1 MVSIS
6 KPGGVRRLKKY
17 GSVSAR
23 FSSSS
28 YRSRMSWKVVGAWF
42 SESLKIESSLLCQN
56 WPKGCEDEFLPS
68 QPRFFHRQFSSCES
82 MISST
87 YLSTNASSGH
97 G

>member
-1 MVSIS
+1 MMVSIS

-42 SESLKIESSLLCQN
+42 SESLKIESSLYVRI
-56 WPKGCEDEFLPS
+56 G
-68 QPRFFHRQFSSCES
+68 PRDARMNSYHHNPV
-82 MISST
+82 SST
-87 YLSTNASSGH
+87 GSFLRVNR
-97 G
+97 